1 METSS
6 TLVELGSVFFAC
18 RDRDTLLKA
27 FAARTGAALAARA
40 VFVWLTQD
48 GKDGLVCRAR
58 WTEPVERLAP
68 IAEPVR
74 EGILLRVLES
84 SSPLRLGGADIDPD
98 EFVHFPAG
106 QRSAIQSALYASLP
120 GPETALGVVEVL
132 NKRGAEFSAA
142 DAAFLE
148 AAARLAA
155 QAYALFSGIEEERH
169 AQLATL
175 ERLTALYDL
184 SRTFN
189 STLELEELLPIVAG
203 KIRDILGA
211 QACNLWLVDSASGA
225 LKLARRAGE
234 DPTVQEG
241 GRAPL
246 DSGLLGEVAQ
256 TGNPRLVESPA
267 EEESYTERIRAGGD
281 FEIHSVICAPLRKED
296 EVIGVV
302 ELVNKLAGAAF
313 DEDDLFFLSSVS
325 EQAGIALHNA
335 NLLESERKVHQLDAL
350 LKISQEITSTLDL
363 GRVLTTVVH
372 QAATAVP
379 FDRCVIGFF
388 DRGRFLLGGVSG
400 ETEVPKTSEMDAL
413 RKLLEWV
420 ATQDAAVRADQ
431 LEGGWQIAP
440 ESARAMLLHFLE
452 EREYGGFYALP
463 LRDDQGTVGVLA
475 LLSGEAEFLNESQRE
490 TLAILSS
497 QTTVAI
503 RNAQLYQ
510 QVPLAGLLHPFAA
523 KKKKMLEALPFARWW
538 DYAWKAVLIA
548 VALVV
553 LPWPMR
559 VSTDSTVVPAERR
572 VLTAHTGGI
581 VQRVFVR
588 EGDTV
593 TRGQL
598 LAQLDDSED
607 RVKLTRAETEVA
619 LARRD
624 LSEAEFRRDLTAAGQ
639 ARLRSSLHQAEIDLQ
654 RERVGQA
661 QLRAPI
667 DGVVVTSKVEEKAGV
682 MLQPGDA
689 FCELVDQKRMAV
701 DMTVPETDL
710 ALIRPGRHVALKLN
724 AFPTVTF
731 AGTVERI
738 GARARSSEGEQF
750 FLVRAV
756 FENAGGRARDGMVG
770 RVRIRAGGGWFS
782 SGWYPVGYVFLR
794 TPFRWAWE
802 KAWVWLP

>member
-6 TLVELGSVFFAC
+6 ALVELASVFFAC
-18 RDRDTLLKA
+18 RDRDTLLKT
-27 FAARTGAALAARA
+27 FAARTAATLGARA
-40 VFVWLTQD
+40 VFVWLAQE
-48 GKDGLVCRAR
+48 GKKALLCRAR
-58 WTEPVERLAP
+58 WTEVEERLAP
-68 IAEPVR
+68 LGEPVTG
-74 EGILLRVLES
+74 GILLRALES
-84 SSPLRLGGADIDPD
+84 SSARRLAAKEIDRA
-98 EFVHFPAG
+98 EFSHFPAA
-106 QRSAIQSALYASLP
+106 QRATVQTALYAPLP
-120 GPETALGVVEVL
+120 GPGTAAGVVEVL
-132 NKRGAEFSAA
+132 NKRGAEFTSE

-148 AAARLAA
+148 AAGRLAA
-155 QAYALFSGIEEERH
+155 QAYALLSSIEEERQ
-169 AQLATL
+169 AQLSTL

-211 QACNLWLVDSASGA
+211 QACNLWLVDSAAGA
-225 LKLARRAGE
+225 LRLARQAGK

-241 GRAPL
+241 VRAPL
-246 DSGLLGEVAQ
+246 GSGLLGEVAQ
-256 TGNPRLVESPA
+256 TGNARLVENPA
-267 EEESYTERIRAGGD
+267 EEESYAERIGAGGNVA
-281 FEIHSVICAPLRKED
+281 IVSVICAPLRKDD

-302 ELVNKLAGAAF
+302 ELVNKLNGAAF

-325 EQAGIALHNA
+325 EQAGVALHNA
-335 NLLESERKVHQLDAL
+335 NLLVSERKVHELDAL
-350 LKISQEITSTLDL
+350 LKISQAITSTLDL
-363 GRVLTTVVH
+363 GRVLTTVVQ

-431 LEGGWQIAP
+431 LEDGWRSEP
-440 ESARAMLLHFLE
+440 EGARAVLAHFLE
-452 EREYGGFYALP
+452 EHGYGGFYALP

-475 LLSGEAEFLNESQRE
+475 LLNGDAEFLNQSQRE
-490 TLAILSS
+490 TLAILAG
-497 QTTVAI
+497 QTAVAI

-523 KKKKMLEALPFARWW
+523 RKKKVLEALPFARWW
-538 DYAWKAVLIA
+538 DYAWKAGLA
-548 VALVV
+548 AAALVI

-559 VSTDSTVVPAERR
+559 VSTDATVVPAERR
-572 VLTAHTGGI
+572 VVTAHTGGI
-581 VQRVFVR
+581 VQRVSVR
-588 EGDTV
+588 EGDAV
-593 TRGQL
+593 TRGQM
-598 LAQLDDSED
+598 LAQLDNGEH
-607 RVKLTRAETEVA
+607 RVRLSRAEAELA
-619 LARRD
+619 MARRD
-624 LSEAEFRRDLTAAGQ
+624 LADAEFRRDLAAAAQ
-639 ARLRSSLHQAEIDLQ
+639 ARLRSSLHQAEIDLE

-667 DGVVVTSKVEEKAGV
+667 DGVVVTPKVEEKTGV

-689 FCELVDQKRMAV
+689 FCELVEQQRMAV
-701 DMTVPETDL
+701 DLTVLETDL
-710 ALIRPGRHVALKLN
+710 ALIRPGKHVSLKLN

-738 GARARSSEGEQF
+738 AARARSSEGEQF

-756 FENAGGRARDGMVG
+756 FENADGRAREGMVG
-770 RVRIRAGGGWFS
+770 RVRVRAAGGWFN

-802 KAWVWLP
+802 KAWIWLP